1 MWLGTE
7 YRTKHHLSGPLP
19 SRSHSPL
26 SLVGILLCRNSNFGE
41 NTVMGVFRRD
51 PHSELLMPPQFF
63 CLFVKA
69 VIEGHVYRLVQSW
82 LTVRSA

>member
-1 MWLGTE
+1 M
-7 YRTKHHLSGPLP
+7 
-19 SRSHSPL
+19 
-26 SLVGILLCRNSNFGE
+26 LCRNSNFGE

-51 PHSELLMPPQFF
+51 PHSELLMLPQSF

-82 LTVRSA
+82 HTVRSAWATVATPYEGGANTVAPTAGLV